1 MPASSSVDPPTISP
15 QGHTIRPISASDDIL
30 GNVSSKDR
38 LSAAAGLF
46 VPVSSARISVGI
58 ADQIRTAILEGK
70 LEPGTRLPNE
80 RDLAEQFGVSRV
92 TVRDALR
99 TLETS
104 GLIQIRV
111 GATGGAFVTAPST
124 EVVGE
129 GISHMLVLSKVDPDE
144 IAEARLIME
153 VGTVTLAVERANED
167 DIAALREVCDE
178 SERAFAAGDYHTDL
192 SRAFHAALAR
202 AAHNRAIELVAA
214 TFAGPLSMQAVRD
227 REPAKWSHE
236 RTIEE
241 HRALLEAIAARDT
254 ERAREI
260 MTEHLRRGTHG
271 VECVPPGAL

>member
-1 MPASSSVDPPTISP
+1 VAD
-15 QGHTIRPISASDDIL
+15 
-30 GNVSSKDR
+30 
-38 LSAAAGLF
+38 GLF

-58 ADQIRTAILEGK
+58 ADQIRSAILDGK
-70 LEPGTRLPNE
+70 LQPGNRLPNE

-99 TLETS
+99 SLETA
-104 GLIQIRV
+104 GLVQIRV

-129 GISHMLVLSKVDPDE
+129 GISNMLAMSKVDPDE

-153 VGTVTLAVERANED
+153 VGTVTLAVERADED
-167 DIAALREVCDE
+167 DIAALRELCDE
-178 SERAFAAGDYHTDL
+178 SERAFAAGEYTTDL
-192 SRAFHAALAR
+192 SRAFHTALAR
-202 AAHNRAIELVAA
+202 AAHNRAVELVAA

-227 REPAKWSHE
+227 REPLEWSHE

-241 HRALLEAIAARDT
+241 HRALVDAIAARDA
-254 ERAREI
+254 EQAREI

-271 VECVPPGAL
+271 VDCVPPGRP